1 MIQYS
6 SSQILSFVCLERK
19 YLSLEPLLH
28 SSILNVSPFMVCL
41 SQWLKLD
48 LFVSVVETIS
58 TTEKHQLMFFD
69 G

>member
-1 MIQYS
+1 
-6 SSQILSFVCLERK
+6 
-19 YLSLEPLLH
+19 
-28 SSILNVSPFMVCL
+28 MVCL
-41 SQWLKLD
+41 SWWLKLD